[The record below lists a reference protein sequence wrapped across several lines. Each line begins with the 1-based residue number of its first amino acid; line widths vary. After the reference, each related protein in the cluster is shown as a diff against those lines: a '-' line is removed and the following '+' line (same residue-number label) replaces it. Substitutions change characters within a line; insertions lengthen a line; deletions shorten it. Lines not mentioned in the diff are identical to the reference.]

1 MVFRECRTEGG
12 HVFLEIKNMNE
23 KKGRISGFL
32 YSFLSFFLSFCHLQ
46 LMIYT
51 CKGKGKE
58 KKGNILQETHFSLSL
73 S

>member
-1 MVFRECRTEGG
+1 MVFRECRTEGD

-23 KKGRISGFL
+23 RKGRISGFL
-32 YSFLSFFLSFCHLQ
+32 YSFLSFCHLQ